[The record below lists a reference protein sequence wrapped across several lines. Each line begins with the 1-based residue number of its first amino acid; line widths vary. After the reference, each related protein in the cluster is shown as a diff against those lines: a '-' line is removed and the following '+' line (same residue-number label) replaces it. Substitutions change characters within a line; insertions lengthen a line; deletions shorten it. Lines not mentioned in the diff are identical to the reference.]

1 MNFKSHFFDV
11 IKRSML
17 QIQYIESVQI
27 PFSDMLLYLQLDA
40 KINWR
45 QFQNTFFQL
54 GLVGDKA
61 TCQKKIFQS
70 KNSNRSKQIAEKLN
84 K

>member
-1 MNFKSHFFDV
+1 MIFTTILTIWDQDA
-11 IKRSML
+11 IKGPRKKWKYL
-17 QIQYIESVQI
+17 IV
-27 PFSDMLLYLQLDA
+27 SDMLLYHQLDA
-40 KINWR
+40 KINWK

-61 TCQKKIFQS
+61 TCQKKNFQS
-70 KNSNRSKQIAEKLN
+70 KISNRSKQTAEKLN